1 MNWHEFWEIIR
12 DIALPHIGR
21 LIFNIIIFT
30 LFGILISIFLLIFY
44 GKKKILYRKNKIYT
58 TIIRIIYIP
67 GIVIVCIIF
76 GLQFGLARG
85 VYKIVKKENQHIV
98 DGIYHATFDQFFI
111 NNTEKE
117 AFLTDLKSI
126 AEIAQ
131 KSNSEFSNS
140 LLHGLREQT
149 SNATLNSVS
158 AYLVKKYN
166 QEVYS
171 AILYGLC
178 YAADIKFDE
187 KLSYSDFNN
196 LLDVLRKT
204 NNQKIEKSIKFALG
218 HKLQSIFYKQYKSIV
233 IPIIG
238 IWILLLCIPL
248 IEFFIY
254 KTWFDKQ
261 PQKKDFDNSLN
272 T

>member
-44 GKKKILYRKNKIYT
+44 GKKKILRRKNKIYT

-76 GLQFGLARG
+76 GFQFGLARG

-98 DGIYHATFDQFFI
+98 DGIYLATFDQFFT
-111 NNTEKE
+111 NNQEKE
-117 AFLTDLKSI
+117 AFLNNLKNI
-126 AEIAQ
+126 AERAQ
-131 KSNSEFSNS
+131 ESNREFSYS
-140 LLHGLREQT
+140 LLHSLKERTGNH
-149 SNATLNSVS
+149 SLNSVS
-158 AYLVKKYN
+158 AYVVQKYN

-196 LLDVLRKT
+196 LLDVLKKT
-204 NNQKIEKSIKFALG
+204 NNEKIEKSIKFALG

-233 IPIIG
+233 FPIIG
-238 IWILLLCIPL
+238 IWIIMLCIPL

-254 KTWFDKQ
+254 KTWFSKE
-261 PQKKDFDNSLN
+261 PQRKGLDNSLKI
-272 T
+272 